1 MSDITSFQLENTTVW
16 SVPERG
22 TWYTH
27 NPSFR
32 GNFAP
37 QIARNIIL
45 RYSQEGDTV
54 LDPMVGG
61 GTTLIETK
69 VLHRRGIGRDINPES
84 IRITTDNLQFEY
96 RILSHKQLI

>member
-69 VLHRRGIGRDINPES
+69 PYIAEELAEILIQMLFVLPLIIY
-84 IRITTDNLQFEY
+84 NLNI
-96 RILSHKQLI
+96 RILSTNS